1 MPFLLGC
8 AKYFLCFKE
17 NLFIV
22 TKQKSY
28 LRGFLFLSF
37 AIHLAITLFLGS
49 GVLNRFF
56 PQTPPH
62 DPPPPTLTMLEMVQP
77 ESFIPTE
84 EWQKTTHPDPNALLQ
99 SDRSTSLRSQETPQ
113 NPNSP
118 LPQLSGDPRSSM
130 SYVDV
135 PSSRPSPPRP
145 SGKYTPA
152 QKASPAHRQM
162 QTENPQTPSPTPKT
176 EVQKQNQNQQQK
188 ANQSLKEAVQQPS
201 KAEEKKDE
209 NAKEEN
215 PAKALEKLLKE
226 INNPTE
232 EYLKKD
238 DPNGDPLMPFQNKSP
253 KTPTKNEAKE
263 ASKNSPSQSQPQ
275 NNPSANASDRPEP
288 ASQPS
293 PPPAPPPSP
302 ESFERHR
309 MQIAGG
315 RTAELGPVSPSARET
330 ELGRYK
336 ARLYRA
342 IGSRWY
348 LEVEQSMGLLAIGS
362 VRVRFYVQSDGT
374 VSSLQVIS
382 EEGITEVLRT
392 ISLDSIRLSAPFG
405 PFSEEMKGQ
414 IGNGFWEEITFT
426 IY

>member
-1 MPFLLGC
+1 MPFLFGC
-8 AKYFLCFKE
+8 AKYFLCFKK

-22 TKQKSY
+22 TKQKSN
-28 LRGFLFLSF
+28 LRGFLFISF
-37 AIHLAITLFLGS
+37 VIHLAFTLFLGS
-49 GVLNRFF
+49 GVLHRFF
-56 PQTPPH
+56 PEATPH

-84 EWQKTTHPDPNALLQ
+84 EWQKTDHPDPNALLQ

-113 NPNSP
+113 KENSP

-130 SYVDV
+130 SYIDV

-145 SGKYTPA
+145 SGKSTPA
-152 QKASPAHRQM
+152 QRQPALRKM
-162 QTENPQTPSPTPKT
+162 ENENQKPPTPTLTPKT
-176 EVQKQNQNQQQK
+176 AVQKQSK
-188 ANQSLKEAVQQPS
+188 TEETKEDSQPKETIKEPS
-201 KAEEKKDE
+201 KTIRDE
-209 NAKEEN
+209 NSKEEN

-232 EYLKKD
+232 EYLKKE

-253 KTPTKNEAKE
+253 KAPAQKEGKE
-263 ASKNSPSQSQPQ
+263 ATNNSSSQSPTQ
-275 NNPSANASDRPEP
+275 NNAATASDRLEP
-288 ASQPS
+288 VSQPS

-362 VRVRFYVQSDGT
+362 VRIRFYVQSDGT
-374 VSSLQVIS
+374 VSSIQVIN
-382 EEGITEVLRT
+382 EEGITEVLRS

-405 PFSEEMKGQ
+405 PFSEAMKGQ